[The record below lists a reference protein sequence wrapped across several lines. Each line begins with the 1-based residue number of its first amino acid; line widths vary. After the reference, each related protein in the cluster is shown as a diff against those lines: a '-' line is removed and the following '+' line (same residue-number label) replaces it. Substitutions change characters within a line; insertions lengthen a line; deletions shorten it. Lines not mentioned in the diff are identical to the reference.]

1 MYRTEIL
8 AHVTWKSIPKKL
20 HYFPPSAT
28 NVFELECFYVCCL
41 SCSKRTLT
49 KKKKKKKLLHKTERK
64 ELWVR
69 QHVLKKFLSS
79 CKLFASK
86 VPLN

>member
-49 KKKKKKKLLHKTERK
+49 KKKKKKNYSTKLRGKNYGLDSMYLRSFYLHANYLQVKY
-64 ELWVR
+64 L
-69 QHVLKKFLSS
+69 
-79 CKLFASK
+79 
-86 VPLN
+86 